1 MKNKLLKIIAL
12 LLAVGMVFAMA
23 ACKKQGDGNGASS
36 SGSGVAD
43 DNGGKTDEAGHIV
56 WSSSVD
62 LGSVE
67 TIVDNSGEPYITPT
81 YHYRDKTVSFLS
93 HWSAET
99 PDSVHMIAYMEK
111 YGGPNIKF
119 LTYNYG
125 DCGMKLQAMVLAE
138 NAPDVYKLR
147 DRDLITLMFSNV
159 WSDITDKFDWKNRNW
174 RDLSQFMQY
183 VTVDGKILAAPEV
196 NANTMIWFNRTIFE
210 EYGLEDPLQLW
221 EKKQWTKDN
230 FDNICRKLTIKEGG
244 NTTIYGF
251 AFGHTW
257 LREVFAMFDTNF
269 AKFDNGKYVSN
280 LDDPK
285 IADAIS
291 YISQMGSV
299 EKLYCDMSKASAYF
313 ASGKAAMYLFGNWLT
328 MSEPF
333 RSMAANG
340 KIDFV
345 PIPENTA
352 TGLGPR
358 QDYVIG
364 GHAIPVGAK
373 NVNEA
378 RAFIEIFNFY
388 KQTPELDMTSTLAQC
403 EINGWTY
410 DQFIRMRAPRY
421 YEHQYTYN
429 ELLEWEEVLNGAL
442 RGENWYTIRE
452 SFGPKQN
459 LVIDSLF
466 GGK

>member
-1 MKNKLLKIIAL
+1 MKNKALKIVAL
-12 LLAVGMVFAMA
+12 LLAIGILFAMA
-23 ACKKQGDGNGASS
+23 ACKAQGNGGGSS
-36 SGSGVAD
+36 SSAQE
-43 DNGGKTDEAGHIV
+43 NERETDEGGHIV

-67 TIVDNSGEPYITPT
+67 TIVDEKGEAYITPQ
-81 YHYRDKTVSFLS
+81 YNMRDKTVSFLS

-159 WSDITDKFDWKNRNW
+159 WSDVTDKFDWNNRNW
-174 RDLSQFMQY
+174 RDLKQFMQY

-210 EYGLEDPLQLW
+210 EYGVEDPLELW
-221 EKKQWTKDN
+221 EKNQWTKDN
-230 FDNICRKLTIKEGG
+230 FDKICRKLTIKEGG

-269 AKFDNGKYVSN
+269 ALFKDGKYVSN

-285 IADAIS
+285 IADACS
-291 YISQMGSV
+291 YITQMGST

-313 ASGKAAMYLFGNWLT
+313 ASGKAAMYMFGNWLT

-358 QDYVIG
+358 QDYAIG
-364 GHAIPVGAK
+364 GHAIPVGAR

-410 DQFIRMRAPRY
+410 EQFKRMRVPRY
-421 YEHQYTYN
+421 YENQYTYN

>member
-1 MKNKLLKIIAL
+1 MRNKLMKIAAL
-12 LLAVGMVFAMA
+12 LLALAMVFAMA
-23 ACKKQGDGNGASS
+23 ACKKQGGGTASS
-36 SGSGVAD
+36 SGSDV
-43 DNGGKTDEAGHIV
+43 GGNTKTDEAGHIV
-56 WSSSVD
+56 YTSSVD
-62 LGSVE
+62 LGS
-67 TIVDNSGEPYITPT
+67 IQDFVDEEGKAYVTPK
-81 YHYRDKTVSFLS
+81 YNMRDKTVSFLS

-99 PDSVHMIAYMEK
+99 PDSVHMIADMEK
-111 YGGPNIKF
+111 YGGPNIQF

-159 WSDITDKFDWKNRNW
+159 WSDVTNKFDWESRNW
-174 RDLSQFMQY
+174 SDLKQFMPY
-183 VTVDGKILAAPEV
+183 VTVDGKVLAAPEV

-210 EYGLEDPLQLW
+210 EYGVEDPLSLW
-221 EKKQWTKDN
+221 EKNQWTKDN

-251 AFGHTW
+251 GFGHTW

-269 AKFDNGKYVSN
+269 ATFDGSKYVSN

-285 IADAIS
+285 IADACS
-291 YISQMGSV
+291 YITQMGST

-313 ASGKAAMYLFGNWLT
+313 ASGKLAMYMFGNWLT

-340 KIDFV
+340 KVDFV

-373 NVNEA
+373 HVDEA

-388 KQTPELDMTSTLAQC
+388 KQTPDLDMTSTLAQC

-410 DQFIRMRAPRY
+410 DQFVRMRVPRHY
-421 YEHQYTYN
+421 KNQYTYN
-429 ELLEWEEVLNGAL
+429 ELLEWTDVLNGAL
-442 RGENWYTIRE
+442 RGESWYTIRE

-466 GGK
+466 GNR

>member
-1 MKNKLLKIIAL
+1 MKNKALKIIAL
-12 LLAVGMVFAMA
+12 LLALGMVFAMA
-23 ACKKQGDGNGASS
+23 ACKSQGNGGASS
-36 SGSGVAD
+36 SGSGEGEKQG
-43 DNGGKTDEAGHIV
+43 NTDEAGHIV

-67 TIVDNSGEPYITPT
+67 TIVDDSGEPYVTPT
-81 YHYRDKTVSFLS
+81 YNYRDKTVSFLS

-159 WSDITDKFDWKNRNW
+159 WSDITDKFDWNNRNW
-174 RDLSQFMQY
+174 RDLKQFMPY
-183 VTVDGKILAAPEV
+183 VTVDGKVLAAPEV

-210 EYGLEDPLQLW
+210 EYGVEDPLSLW
-221 EKKQWTKDN
+221 KKNQWTKDN
-230 FDNICRKLTIKEGG
+230 FDSICRKLTIKEGG

-285 IADAIS
+285 LADAVS
-291 YISQMGSV
+291 YIAQMGAT

-345 PIPENTA
+345 PVPDNTS

-364 GHAIPVGAK
+364 GHAIPVGAR

-388 KQTPELDMTSTLAQC
+388 KQTPELDKTSTLAQC

-410 DQFIRMRAPRY
+410 EQFERMRTPRY
-421 YEHQYTYN
+421 YKNQYTYN
-429 ELLEWEEVLNGAL
+429 ELLEWEEILNGAL
-442 RGENWYTIRE
+442 KGESWYKMRE
-452 SFGPKQN
+452 SFGPKQQ

-466 GGK
+466 GN